1 MADLANLAGQIY
13 WRSPEWLWLLGAP
26 PLAYLWQRLRRGR
39 QLRRYADADL
49 LPWLLPDM
57 PRARRQPLHTLLSTL
72 TAFPAS
78 SLALALAWSLLCI
91 ALAGPRLALERL
103 GKAGTGKPEIM
114 LALDLSRSMNAAD
127 IAPSRRQ
134 RAIIEVQA
142 LLRHLQRRFDTTR
155 TANGLNSGPRLGL
168 IVFAGH
174 AHLLLPAT
182 ADYAVVRYYLDTLAS
197 LQLPTRGSA
206 LLDALDVAAAHFG
219 PTSSRRAIILVTDG
233 DTGRTGPSEQVTEN
247 ALLTRVRALAR
258 RHISV
263 STLGVGTA
271 AGAGIPLSG
280 GGWLHY
286 RGQAVISHL
295 HTRLL
300 VRLAQAGGGRYSP
313 VEDDAGDWRT
323 LYDAGLAAGLR
334 SRASHHSQGQIVWR
348 ELYPAVLLAAIIVF
362 FLATLPCL
370 PAWPRRRIGTQHT
383 TRSARETGAGASP
396 PSPGRTLLLCAMGVV
411 LTAGLLTPPPAV
423 AGDPAAYAAYRHH
436 RYATARVLYRQQRGY
451 QARLGEG
458 DSLYRLTRYAPA
470 IRQFTLAV
478 LAARTDAQRA
488 IALFNLGNSHFQLGD
503 YVRAANAFR
512 NALRYQAGQAAAR
525 HNLALSKALQRRVEQ
540 GLSPPGMAGRM
551 GSGPR
556 LARVPVGTD
565 VTPRGRLAIG
575 ESTSHTP
582 RQGDT
587 GALGGLS
594 SGQIDALVR
603 RSLARTHLAGGTA
616 TTLPAGHAADIDAA
630 ALRAEA
636 TLARGQGNATAGA
649 QAQTARLWTQIFER
663 ETGFPAPLTHPRT
676 LPGVPPW

>member
-1 MADLANLAGQIY
+1 MVDLANLAGQIY

-39 QLRRYADADL
+39 QLRRYADAAL

-57 PRARRQPLHTLLSTL
+57 PRARRQSLRTVLSTL
-72 TAFPAS
+72 AS
-78 SLALALAWSLLCI
+78 SLRVPLALALAWSLLCI

-103 GKAGTGKPEIM
+103 GKAGADTPEIM
-114 LALDLSRSMNAAD
+114 LALDLSRSMNAPD
-127 IAPSRRQ
+127 ITPSRRQ
-134 RAIIEVQA
+134 RAIIEVQE
-142 LLRHLQRRFDTTR
+142 LLRHLQRRFDTTP

-182 ADYAVVRYYLDTLAS
+182 ADYALVRYYLGTLAY

-206 LLDALDVAAAHFG
+206 LLDALNVAAAHFG
-219 PTSSRRAIILVTDG
+219 PTASRRAIILVTDG
-233 DTGRTGPSEQVTEN
+233 DTGLTGASGQVVEN
-247 ALLTRVRALAR
+247 ALLTRARALAK

-280 GGWLHY
+280 GGWLHHH
-286 RGQAVISHL
+286 RGRAIISHL

-300 VRLAQAGGGRYSP
+300 VRLAQAGDGHYSP

-323 LYDAGLAAGLR
+323 LYEAGLSATLR
-334 SRASHHSQGQIVWR
+334 PRSGRHSQGQIIWR
-348 ELYPAVLLAAIIVF
+348 ELYPAVLLPAIIVF
-362 FLATLPCL
+362 FIATMPCL
-370 PAWPRRRIGTQHT
+370 PSWPWRRTGAQRTAH
-383 TRSARETGAGASP
+383 ADRETGVGPSP
-396 PSPGRTLLLCAMGVV
+396 PGGVLLLCAMVV
-411 LTAGLLTPPPAV
+411 GLTAGLLTPPPAV
-423 AGDPAAYAAYRHH
+423 AGDPAAYTAYRHH
-436 RYATARVLYRQQRGY
+436 RYATALALYRQQRGY
-451 QARLGEG
+451 RARIGEG
-458 DSLYRLTRYAPA
+458 DSLYRLARYAPA

-478 LAARTDAQRA
+478 LTARTNAQRA
-488 IALFNLGNSHFQLGD
+488 SALFNLGNSHFQLGD

-512 NALRYQAGQAAAR
+512 DVLRYQAGRAAAR
-525 HNLALSKALQRRVEQ
+525 HNLALSKALQRRIEQ
-540 GLSPPGMAGRM
+540 GLSPPGMTGRM

-565 VTPRGRLAIG
+565 VNPRGRLAIG
-575 ESTSHTP
+575 ETTSHTP

-594 SGQIDALVR
+594 SRQIDALVR
-603 RSLARTHLAGGTA
+603 RGLAHTRLAGGTA
-616 TTLPAGHAADIDAA
+616 TPSGHAASSDET
-630 ALRAEA
+630 ALHAEA
-636 TLARGQGNATAGA
+636 ALARGQGNANAGV

-663 ETGFPAPLTHPRT
+663 ETGFPAPLTHPRA
-676 LPGVPPW
+676 LSGIPPW